1 MERAGVKKNGLKL
14 RSAKAAA
21 NNNNIQPFHFQVR
34 FPSHFSSDLK
44 DLLRNLLQVE
54 FPLFPSPGHLVIYPL
69 SPGHFSSG
77 HLAMYPIS
85 PGHFSSGHLAMYPI
99 SPGHFSSGYLVTLPL
114 AGGLDQAVRQLEEW
128 SERHQ
133 KSPMVRHNRVDSC
146 VSTKG
151 EATLCMKTSCDCTTC
166 PSSVLVQF
174 CTTAKSEFS

>member
-1 MERAGVKKNGLKL
+1 MKL

-54 FPLFPSPGHLVIYPL
+54 FNLFPSPGHLVIYPL
-69 SPGHFSSG
+69 
-77 HLAMYPIS
+77 S

-114 AGGLDQAVRQLEEW
+114 AGGLDQAVRQLEER

>member
-1 MERAGVKKNGLKL
+1 MGRAGVKKNGLKL
-14 RSAKAAA
+14 RSAKATAAA
-21 NNNNIQPFHFQVR
+21 NKNNIQPLRFQVR

-69 SPGHFSSG
+69 
-77 HLAMYPIS
+77 S

>member
-69 SPGHFSSG
+69 
-77 HLAMYPIS
+77 S